1 MTPQTVQTP
10 TLTIAYEQ
18 SGPADGEPVLLL
30 HGWPYDVRS
39 YDRLWPLLAD
49 AGRRVIVP
57 YLRGFGPTAYR
68 SAAAFRSGQ
77 QAAVAQDV
85 VDLMDA
91 LGPRPGDAGRLRLG
105 AAGRRA
111 AWRPFGPSGSA
122 GWCPCGGYTIENS
135 SALAADPG
143 DVATLHAGWYRWL
156 FNASFGVHVLAKKRA
171 AIAREC
177 WQAWSPLWR
186 FSDAE
191 FAAAA
196 KSFDNPDWV
205 ATTIHSYRFRYD
217 NAGGDPALAD
227 LETRLQRRPK
237 ITVPTIVLHGE
248 IDGVVFVQTSADHAK
263 QFTGSYE
270 RRMLPNVGHC
280 PPAEEP
286 LAVIQAVED
295 LVQRTP

>member
-1 MTPQTVQTP
+1 MTTQTVQTP

-39 YDRLWPLLAD
+39 YDRLRPLLAD

-91 LGPRPGDAGRLRLG
+91 LCLGRATLVG
-105 AAGRRA
+105 YDWGGRA
-111 AWRPFGPSGSA
+111 ACGVAAVWPERVRGLVS
-122 GWCPCGGYTIENS
+122 CGGYTIENS

-156 FNASFGVHVLAKKRA
+156 FNASFGAHVLSEKRA

-286 LAVIQAVED
+286 MAVIQAVED